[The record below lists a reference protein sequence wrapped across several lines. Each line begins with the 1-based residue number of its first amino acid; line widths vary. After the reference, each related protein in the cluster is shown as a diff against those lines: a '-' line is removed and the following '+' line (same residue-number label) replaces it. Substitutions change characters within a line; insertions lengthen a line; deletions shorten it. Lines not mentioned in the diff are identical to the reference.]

1 MVRPSFLAQ
10 LALAAAAMAVPARL
24 DAVPASKNATGAA
37 TVLRPLT
44 LQKKSDLD
52 FGNVIGSAAAGT
64 AVLNPLTGAVTA
76 TGGVTRAGG
85 IPSAARFT
93 GAASDGPVVNI
104 KLPNQPVLLTR
115 VGGTQTVSLS
125 AFTLDGPDKRVMG
138 TAPSFDF
145 AVGGTVTIPA
155 NPVAGDYV
163 GTFPVTVQY
172 P

>member
-1 MVRPSFLAQ
+1 MVRSSTLPR
-10 LALAAAAMAVPARL
+10 LALAAAVMIAPARLGAVPA
-24 DAVPASKNATGAA
+24 AKNATGAA
-37 TVLRPLT
+37 TILRPLT

-52 FGNVIGSAAAGT
+52 FGNVIGGTAAGT
-64 AVLNPLTGAVTA
+64 VVLNPLTVAVTT

-85 IPSAARFT
+85 VPSPARFT
-93 GAASDGPVVNI
+93 GAASSGPVVNI
-104 KLPNQPVLLTR
+104 QLPNQPVTLTR

-138 TAPSFDF
+138 AATSFDF
-145 AVGGTVTIPA
+145 AVGGTVSIPA
-155 NPVAGDYV
+155 NPVPGDYV